1 METIERNIRRTYMEE
16 LPWGRIEVN
25 VEHADLSP
33 DHLFCLGARNN
44 SRRPF
49 LFVSHVLGKHLPADP
64 IVMLDTY
71 ERLASRIPGD
81 LPEPIAFI
89 GMAETATALGQGIFE
104 AWLRRKP
111 DTSSIFLHTTRY
123 RIPNTPYLA
132 FEEAHSH
139 APRLFLHLPK
149 NTRWINARS
158 MVLID
163 DEISTGRTF
172 INLTQAFRKVAV
184 NIERIH
190 LAAITDFTGRKFR
203 STLSKSFEY
212 ETTVGSLLQGQW
224 SFISNGSYSSSHSV
238 AQAPT
243 GNEVSITDGGYGRL
257 GKTDSLKFSESSLAK
272 IVRGI
277 SKADKVLILGTGE
290 FMFPAFVLAN
300 ELKDK
305 YGLDVQMHA
314 TTRSPIMAFGP
325 IRGMHSFRDN
335 YGEGISNYL
344 YNWTPGNYQHV
355 LICHET
361 PTSVDLVNLAR
372 ALNGRLLHFQAGN
385 KIEETSV
392 C

>member
-1 METIERNIRRTYMEE
+1 MKIKEPKRHMSFRTE
-16 LPWGRIEVN
+16 LPWGRIEVD

-33 DHLFCLGARNN
+33 EHLFSLGARNN
-44 SRRPF
+44 PRRPF

-64 IVMLDTY
+64 IAMLDTY
-71 ERLASRIPGD
+71 ERLASLIPSD
-81 LPEPIAFI
+81 LPEPILFI

-104 AWLRRKP
+104 AWLRRMP

-123 RIPNTPYLA
+123 RIPNVPYLV

-139 APRLFLHLPK
+139 APRLFLHLPQ
-149 NTRWINARS
+149 NARWTNARS

-163 DEISTGRTF
+163 DEISTGKTF
-172 INLTQAFRKVAV
+172 INLAQACRKFAV

-203 STLSKSFEY
+203 STLSESFGY
-212 ETTVGSLLQGQW
+212 EATVGSLLQGQW
-224 SFISNGSYSSSHSV
+224 SFISNGSYSTSHPV

-243 GNEVSITDGGYGRL
+243 GKEVAIADGGYGRL
-257 GKTDSLKFSESSLAK
+257 GKADFLKLSESSVESV
-272 IVRGI
+272 VRGI
-277 SKADKVLILGTGE
+277 NKADKVLILGTGE

-300 ELKDK
+300 ELKDTC
-305 YGLDVQMHA
+305 GLDVQMHA

-325 IRGMHSFRDN
+325 IKEMRSFRDN

-344 YNWTPGNYQHV
+344 YNWTPGKYQHV

-361 PTSVDLVNLAR
+361 PTSVDLVDLAK
-372 ALNGRLLHFQAGN
+372 ALNGRLLRFQVGN

>member
-1 METIERNIRRTYMEE
+1 MEVNEPKNDLSYTTE
-16 LPWGRIEVN
+16 LPWGRVAVD
-25 VEHADLSP
+25 VEHSDLSP
-33 DHLFCLGARNN
+33 EHLFCLGARNN

-49 LFVSHVLGKHLPADP
+49 VFVSHVLGKHLPADP
-64 IVMLDTY
+64 ISMLDTY
-71 ERLASRIPGD
+71 ERLASQIPGD
-81 LPEPIAFI
+81 LPEPMLFI

-111 DTSSIFLHTTRY
+111 DTTSIFLHTTRY
-123 RIPNTPYLA
+123 RILNTPFLT

-139 APRLFLHLPK
+139 APRLFLHLPQ
-149 NTRWINARS
+149 NISWTDVRS

-172 INLTQAFRKVAV
+172 INLAQACRKVAV
-184 NIERIH
+184 NVERIH
-190 LAAITDFTGRKFR
+190 LSAITDFTGKKFR
-203 STLSKSFEY
+203 GTLSESFGCEA
-212 ETTVGSLLQGQW
+212 TVGSLLQGHW
-224 SFISNGSYSSSHSV
+224 SFISNGNYSKSIPV
-238 AQAPT
+238 AQAPI
-243 GNEVSITDGGYGRL
+243 GKEVAIADGGYGRL
-257 GKTDSLKFSESSLAK
+257 GKTDFLKLSESSVANV
-272 IVRGI
+272 VRGI
-277 SKADKVLILGTGE
+277 NKADKVLILGTGE

-300 ELKDK
+300 ELKKK

-325 IRGMHSFRDN
+325 IKGIHSFRDN

-361 PTSVDLVNLAR
+361 PTSADLVDLAK

-385 KIEETSV
+385 KIEETSF